1 MRKRRNCTIRHYRT
15 IGDMII
21 SSWGDSHGCYE
32 STKEV
37 PAGSIVKIQW
47 NKRNIPVDIE
57 VGGQMD
63 GNGKVIGGTRVGEY
77 GLYTPI
83 ELILNNLVPID

>member
-1 MRKRRNCTIRHYRT
+1 MRKKWNCTIRHYRT

-21 SSWGDSHGCYE
+21 SSWGDSYGCYE
-32 STKEV
+32 YTDEV
-37 PAGSIVKIQW
+37 PAGSIVTIQW
-47 NKRNIPVDIE
+47 NKRNIIVGIE

-63 GNGKVIGGTRVGEY
+63 GNGKVVGGTEVGEY
-77 GLYTPI
+77 GLFTPI